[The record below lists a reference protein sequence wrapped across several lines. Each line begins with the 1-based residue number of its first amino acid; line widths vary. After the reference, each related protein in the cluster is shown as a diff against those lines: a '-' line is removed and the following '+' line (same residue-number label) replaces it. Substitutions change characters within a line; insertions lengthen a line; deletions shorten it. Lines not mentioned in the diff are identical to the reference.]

1 MKTIKFFFL
10 FSTLYLLP
18 STLLLSQD
26 ENYDAVYLQ
35 ISKEYTLNPD
45 GSMDYRYIKKLKLQT
60 YRSFNSLYGETFIV
74 YNPDHQKLKINE
86 VYTIMADGKK
96 VVSPAN
102 AFNEVLPGFAANA
115 PAYNNLRE
123 MVITHPGT
131 ERNAVLNLDY
141 QLHSDK
147 GFYPALMG
155 NEVLAEYEPV
165 KELTVKVRVPISVT
179 LNFSLLNIIY
189 NAKLYDDGNYKV
201 YSWTFKDIPAI
212 AAEEFQKSG
221 YDLYPRL
228 IFSTAKDR
236 ESIYSGFTD
245 QPAFI
250 YQVSD
255 EMKKA
260 VGTILSENNEETDV
274 ILKIQEKVVNEFRLT
289 PVPLRYT
296 GFICRSAPE
305 TWKSNGGTLSEKV
318 ILLVA
323 LLKEA
328 GMGAEPVAVIRKSLF
343 DQKIGS
349 LVDMEDIIVKVVPL
363 TIDPIY
369 LSVTSLNPQNLK
381 YGLPERV
388 LVSLR
393 PGGKTAVL
401 LTEEYRN
408 IITCDANLAIGD
420 KREISG
426 EIAATFLNNCDPWLA
441 LLRDKNKLKSLFS
454 GGLSSSDLKDQKVIT
469 TGPEES
475 FTRYTVQKEKPFHK
489 DTNYYG
495 YSFPYLTN
503 GIESFGIKLLPKT
516 RVASLEIPYLIEES
530 YDMTFAIPDDLK
542 LFSKGKK
549 VELTNRAGSFIF
561 EIKPGGKNVQVKR
574 SIKLTKRIIDPSEY
588 ADFKALID
596 YWNSEKFRKVI
607 FSE

>member
-1 MKTIKFFFL
+1 
-10 FSTLYLLP
+10 
-18 STLLLSQD
+18 
-26 ENYDAVYLQ
+26 
-35 ISKEYTLNPD
+35 
-45 GSMDYRYIKKLKLQT
+45 MDYHYIKKLKLQT

-74 YNPDHQKLKINE
+74 YNPSHQSLKVNE
-86 VYTIMADGKK
+86 VYTVMADGKK
-96 VVSPAN
+96 VVSPPN

-165 KELTVKVRVPISVT
+165 KDLMIKIRVPASST
-179 LNFSLLNIIY
+179 LSYSLININSEPVIANEDGFRIY
-189 NAKLYDDGNYKV
+189 T
-201 YSWTFKDIPAI
+201 WTLKEIPAI
-212 AAEEFQKSG
+212 TPEEFQKSG

-228 IFSTAKDR
+228 IFSTAQDR
-236 ESIYSGFTD
+236 ETIYSGFIQ
-245 QPAFI
+245 QPAFR

-260 VGTILSENNEETDV
+260 VGSIVSENKEETDLT
-274 ILKIQEKVVNEFRLT
+274 LKLQEKVVNEFRLSSI
-289 PVPLRYT
+289 PLRYT
-296 GFICRSAPE
+296 GFTCRNASE
-305 TWKSNGGTLSEKV
+305 IWKSNGGTLAEKA

-328 GMGAEPVAVIRKSLF
+328 GIGAEPVAVIRKSLF

-349 LVDMEDIIVKVVPL
+349 LVDIEDMIVKVLPKS
-363 TIDPIY
+363 IDPIY
-369 LSVTSLNPQNLK
+369 LSLTTLNPQNLK

-393 PGGKTAVL
+393 PGEKTAVVQ
-401 LTEEYRN
+401 TDEYRN
-408 IITCDANLAIGD
+408 FITCDVNLTVGD

-426 EIAATFLNNCDPWLA
+426 EVSATFLNNCDPWLA
-441 LLRDKNKLKSLFS
+441 LLRDKNKLKSYFS
-454 GGLSSSDLKDQKVIT
+454 GGFSSSDLKDQKVIT
-469 TGPEES
+469 PGPEES
-475 FTRYTVQKEKPFHK
+475 FTRYSVQKEKPFHK
-489 DTNYYG
+489 DTNYYS
-495 YSFPYLTN
+495 YPLPYLTN
-503 GIESFGIKLLPKT
+503 GVESFGIKLLPKT
-516 RVASLEIPYLIEES
+516 RISTLEIPYLIEENYNIS
-530 YDMTFAIPDDLK
+530 FIIPGDLK
-542 LFSKGKK
+542 LFSAGKK
-549 VELTNRAGSFIF
+549 VELINKAGSFNF
-561 EIKPGGKNVQVKR
+561 EIKQGGKNVQVKR
-574 SIKLTKRIIDPSEY
+574 GIKLSKRIIDPSEY
-588 ADFKALID
+588 ADLKTLMD

>member
-1 MKTIKFFFL
+1 MRILKSVFL
-10 FSTLYLLP
+10 FSIFYLL
-18 STLLLSQD
+18 SSILVFSQD

-96 VVSPAN
+96 VVSPPN
-102 AFNEVLPGFAANA
+102 ALNEVLPGFAANA

-123 MVITHPGT
+123 MVVTHPGT

-155 NEVLAEYEPV
+155 NDLLAEYEPV
-165 KELTVKVRVPISVT
+165 KELTVKVRIPVSAK
-179 LNFSLLNIIY
+179 LNFSLLNI
-189 NAKLYDDGNYKV
+189 KSDPLLYDEGNYKV

-221 YDLYPRL
+221 YDLYPRM
-228 IFSTAKDR
+228 IFSTDEDR
-236 ESIYSGFTD
+236 ESVYSGFLK
-245 QPAFI
+245 QAAFD

-260 VGTILSENNEETDV
+260 VGTIVSENKEETDI

-296 GFICRSAPE
+296 GFTCRSAPE
-305 TWKSNGGTLSEKV
+305 TWKSTGGTLAEKA

-323 LLKEA
+323 LLREA
-328 GMGAEPVAVIRKSLF
+328 GMGAEPVVVIRKSLY

-349 LVDMEDIIVKVVPL
+349 LVDMEDIIVKVIPK

-393 PGGKTAVL
+393 PGEKTAVL
-401 LTEEYRN
+401 YAEEYRN
-408 IITCDANLAIGD
+408 IITCDVNLTIGD
-420 KREISG
+420 KRELTG
-426 EIAATFLNNCDPWLA
+426 EVSATFLNNCDPWLA
-441 LLRDKNKLKSLFS
+441 LLRDKTKFKSWFS
-454 GGLSSSDLKDQKVIT
+454 GGLSSSDLKDQKAIT
-469 TGPEES
+469 TGQDES
-475 FTRYTVQKEKPFHK
+475 FTRYSVQKEKPFHK
-489 DTNYYG
+489 DTNYY
-495 YSFPYLTN
+495 SFSLPYLTN
-503 GIESFGIKLLPKT
+503 GIENFGIKLLPKT

-530 YDMTFAIPDDLK
+530 YDMSITIPDDLK
-542 LFSKGKK
+542 LFSSGKK
-549 VELTNRAGSFIF
+549 VELTNKAGTFIF

-574 SIKLTKRIIDPSEY
+574 SIRLGKRIIDPSEY
-588 ADFKALID
+588 ADFKALMD
-596 YWNSEKFRKVI
+596 FWNSEKFRKVI
-607 FSE
+607 FLE

>member
-1 MKTIKFFFL
+1 MRTIKFFFL
-10 FSTLYLLP
+10 FSILYPLS
-18 STLLLSQD
+18 STLVFSQD

-74 YNPDHQKLKINE
+74 YNPNHQSLKVNE

-96 VVSPAN
+96 VVSPSN

-155 NEVLAEYEPV
+155 NDLLAEYEPV
-165 KELTVKVRVPISVT
+165 KELTIKIRVPVSVK
-179 LNFSLLNIIY
+179 LNFSLLNINY
-189 NAKLYDDGNYKV
+189 NAELYDEGIYKV

-212 AAEEFQKSG
+212 TAEEFQKTG

-228 IFSTAKDR
+228 IFSTAKER

-245 QPAFI
+245 QPAFR

-260 VGTILSENNEETDV
+260 VGSIVSENKEETDL

-296 GFICRSAPE
+296 GFTCRSAPE
-305 TWKSNGGTLSEKV
+305 TWKSNGGTLAEKA

-323 LLKEA
+323 LLREA

-349 LVDMEDIIVKVVPL
+349 LVDMEDIIVKVIPK

-381 YGLPERV
+381 YGLPDRV

-393 PGGKTAVL
+393 PGEKTAVL
-401 LTEEYRN
+401 QAEEYRN
-408 IITCDANLAIGD
+408 IITCDVNLTIGD
-420 KREISG
+420 KRGISG
-426 EIAATFLNNCDPWLA
+426 EVSATFLNNCDPWLA
-441 LLRDKNKLKSLFS
+441 LLRDKNKLKSFFS

-469 TGPEES
+469 PGPDES
-475 FTRYTVQKEKPFHK
+475 FTRCTVQKEKPFHK

-495 YSFPYLTN
+495 FSLPYLTN
-503 GIESFGIKLLPKT
+503 GVESFGIKLLPKT
-516 RVASLEIPYLIEES
+516 RLVSLELPYLIEES
-530 YDMTFAIPDDLK
+530 YDMTFTIPDDLK
-542 LFSKGKK
+542 LFSSSKK
-549 VELTNRAGSFIF
+549 VELTNKAGTFIF

-574 SIKLTKRIIDPSEY
+574 SIRLSKRVIDPSEY
-588 ADFKALID
+588 ADFKALMD

>member
-1 MKTIKFFFL
+1 MKSIKSIFL
-10 FSTLYLLP
+10 FSIFCLL
-18 STLLLSQD
+18 SSILVFSQD

-35 ISKEYTLNPD
+35 ISKEFTLNPD

-74 YNPDHQKLKINE
+74 YNPSHQSLKIND

-96 VVSPAN
+96 VASPAN
-102 AFNEVLPGFAANA
+102 SFNEVLPGFAANA

-123 MVITHPGT
+123 MVVTHPGT

-165 KELTVKVRVPISVT
+165 KELTIKVRVPVSVK
-179 LNFSLLNIIY
+179 LNFSLLNIKY
-189 NAKLYDDGNYKV
+189 NAELYDEGNYKV
-201 YSWTFKDIPAI
+201 YSWTFRDIPAI

-221 YDLYPRL
+221 YDLYPKL
-228 IFSTAKDR
+228 IFSTAEDR
-236 ESIYSGFTD
+236 ESVYSGFLK
-245 QPAFI
+245 QAAFG

-260 VGTILSENNEETDV
+260 VGTIVSENKEETDI

-305 TWKSNGGTLSEKV
+305 TWKSNGGTLAEKA

-323 LLKEA
+323 LLREA

-349 LVDMEDIIVKVVPL
+349 LLDMEDIIVKVIPKS
-363 TIDPIY
+363 TDPIY
-369 LSVTSLNPQNLK
+369 LSVTTLNPQNLK

-393 PGGKTAVL
+393 PGEKSVVL
-401 LTEEYRN
+401 QTEEYRN
-408 IITCDANLAIGD
+408 IITCEANLAISD

-426 EIAATFLNNCDPWLA
+426 EISATLLNNCDPWLA
-441 LLRDKNKLKSLFS
+441 LLRDKNKLKSYFS
-454 GGLSSSDLKDQKVIT
+454 GGFSSSDLKDQKAIT
-469 TGPEES
+469 IGQDES
-475 FTRYTVQKEKPFHK
+475 FTRYSVQKEKPFHK

-495 YSFPYLTN
+495 FSLPFLTN
-503 GIESFGIKLLPKT
+503 GIESFGIRLLPKT
-516 RVASLEIPYLIEES
+516 RVASLEIPYLIEEN

-542 LFSKGKK
+542 LFSNGKK
-549 VELTNRAGSFIF
+549 VEITNKAGSFSF
-561 EIKPGGKNVQVKR
+561 EIMTGGKNVRVKR
-574 SIKLTKRIIDPSEY
+574 SIRLSKRIIDPSEY
-588 ADFKALID
+588 ADFKDLMD

>member
-1 MKTIKFFFL
+1 MRILKSVFL
-10 FSTLYLLP
+10 FSIFYLL
-18 STLLLSQD
+18 SSILVFSQD

-74 YNPDHQKLKINE
+74 YNPDHQKLKIND

-96 VVSPAN
+96 VVSPSN

-141 QLHSDK
+141 QLHSEK

-155 NEVLAEYEPV
+155 NDLLAEYEPV
-165 KELTVKVRVPISVT
+165 KELTVKVRVPVSAK
-179 LNFSLLNIIY
+179 LSFSLLNI
-189 NAKLYDDGNYKV
+189 NSEPVVTNEEGFRV
-201 YSWTFKDIPAI
+201 YTWTLKDIPAI
-212 AAEEFQKSG
+212 TPEEFQKSG

-228 IFSTAKDR
+228 IFSTADDR
-236 ESIYSGFTD
+236 ESLYSGFLK
-245 QPAFI
+245 QIAFG
-250 YQVSD
+250 YMVSE

-260 VGTILSENNEETDV
+260 VGTIITENKEETDI
-274 ILKIQEKVVNEFRLT
+274 ILKLQEKVVNEFRLT

-296 GFICRSAPE
+296 GFTCRNAPE
-305 TWKSNGGTLSEKV
+305 TWKSNGGTLAEKA
-318 ILLVA
+318 ILLVT
-323 LLKEA
+323 LLREA
-328 GMGAEPVAVIRKSLF
+328 GMGAELVAVIRKSLF

-349 LVDMEDIIVKVVPL
+349 LIDMEDMIVKVIPK

-369 LSVTSLNPQNLK
+369 LSVTTLNPQNLK

-393 PGGKTAVL
+393 PGEKTAVL
-401 LTEEYRN
+401 QTEEYRN
-408 IITCDANLAIGD
+408 IITFDANLTIGD

-441 LLRDKNKLKSLFS
+441 LLRDKNKLKSFFS

-469 TGPEES
+469 TGPDES
-475 FTRYTVQKEKPFHK
+475 FTRCTVQKEKPFHK

-495 YSFPYLTN
+495 FSLPYLTN

-530 YDMTFAIPDDLK
+530 YNMTFTIPDDLK
-542 LFSKGKK
+542 LFSSSKK
-549 VELTNRAGSFIF
+549 VELTNKAGTFIF

-574 SIKLTKRIIDPSEY
+574 SIRLSKRIIDPSEY
-588 ADFKALID
+588 ADFKALMD
-596 YWNSEKFRKVI
+596 YWNSELFRKVV